1 MQVMLAVA
9 PRSGHLEI
17 YVLPGL
23 QLVYKASDF
32 VVAPQLLMDE
42 AVAPPDTQLDE
53 MQELPFI
60 MDLKIERVPDCGERA
75 TDPAVLCLVAI
86 TSHADLLVYKSFCYR
101 ADAEDGAAEGKS
113 AAAAGVTAAGGAGIV
128 AEEMTAM
135 RQSMGAIR
143 FRKQPHEAMLRGEAI
158 WEDFFADEMEL
169 GDPTREATLTV
180 LRSSRLMPLDGVG
193 GVQGVLVAARQPAV
207 VVFGR
212 GFFRVHPWKLDRN
225 EGVRSAARF
234 RSQSAGVD
242 AIVCIGA
249 CT

>member
-1 MQVMLAVA
+1 MQREGAEEEENMQVMLAVA

-60 MDLKIERVPDCGERA
+60 MDLKIELVPDCGERA

-101 ADAEDGAAEGKS
+101 ADAEDGIRDS
-113 AAAAGVTAAGGAGIV
+113 V
-128 AEEMTAM
+128 A
-135 RQSMGAIR
+135 
-143 FRKQPHEAMLRGEAI
+143 
-158 WEDFFADEMEL
+158 
-169 GDPTREATLTV
+169 
-180 LRSSRLMPLDGVG
+180 SR
-193 GVQGVLVAARQPAV
+193 
-207 VVFGR
+207 
-212 GFFRVHPWKLDRN
+212 
-225 EGVRSAARF
+225 GVRRC
-234 RSQSAGVD
+234 V
-242 AIVCIGA
+242 
-249 CT
+249 